1 MTASRSPHGPGPMD
15 PGTEPLAGRVAWGAD
30 GLVAGVVQDIADGRV
45 LMVGWLDAEA
55 LAATLAT
62 GDVHFHSRSRGR
74 LWRKGETSGN
84 VLRLRRLALDC
95 DGDALLLGVEAAGP
109 TCHRGTRSCFD
120 DPSEGGK
127 AVGPWPTTLPWL
139 GRLEALL
146 ASRKAAAD
154 LKGSYTQKLF
164 AQGVDRIA
172 KKVVE
177 EAGEV
182 VIAAKNDDREEFL
195 GEAADL
201 LFHLD
206 MLLLERGASLLDVV
220 DVLQRRHADRTG
232 GPA

>member
-1 MTASRSPHGPGPMD
+1 MDLTTLTFDSAGLIPGIVQD
-15 PGTEPLAGRVAWGAD
+15 RAGEVRMVAW
-30 GLVAGVVQDIADGRV
+30 LNR
-45 LMVGWLDAEA
+45 EA
-55 LAATLAT
+55 LQRTLDT
-62 GDVHFHSRSRGR
+62 GFVTFWSRSRQA
-74 LWRKGETSGN
+74 LWVKGESSGN
-84 VLRLRRLALDC
+84 RLKLVQIRPDC
-95 DGDALLLGVEAAGP
+95 DSDALLILAEPEGP
-109 TCHRGTRSCFD
+109 SCHRGTRSCFD
-120 DPSEGGK
+120 DPSEGGQ
-127 AVGPWPTTLPWL
+127 AAGPWPVTLPWL

-220 DVLQRRHADRTG
+220 EVLQKRHADRTG